1 MRLGISIPNEL
12 HRRLEPLKQYINVSQ
27 VCREAIE
34 DRIRCYEYAL
44 ASGSDQDIVSAME
57 RTWNEELKMRA
68 VIEVDWRMLGC
79 EDAKSWVTA
88 AQLPDWNYL
97 HDCEDAIRKQGRQR
111 WEVALP
117 HLQGAKTF
125 HERMSELDDRIQQQ
139 DDHFFDWLY
148 ERGGIDRGAVER
160 EYMSAWLAYTDS
172 AWDLVQEKRKR
183 HVEERHRKKLEA
195 QEKEQNPTV
204 PEELFRELDEDSG

>member
-1 MRLGISIPNEL
+1 MRLGINIPNEL

-27 VCREAIE
+27 ICREAID
-34 DRIRCYEYAL
+34 DRITCYEKAL
-44 ASGSDQDIVSAME
+44 ASRGDQDVVSAME
-57 RTWNEELKMRA
+57 RAWNEELKMRA

-88 AQLPDWNYL
+88 ARLPDWNYL

-117 HLQGAKTF
+117 HLQGTKTF

-183 HVEERHRKKLEA
+183 HVEERHPKKLEA
-195 QEKEQNPTV
+195 QEKEQNPTA
-204 PEELFRELDEDSG
+204 PEDTLS